1 MVSIVIVSHS
11 QRLAAGVK
19 ELAEQMGQGQVP
31 VAIAAGIEDEEQPI
45 GTNAMDIAEAV
56 RAVYDD
62 DGVLVLMDLGSAIL
76 NAEMA
81 LEFLEPEQQAN
92 VRLCPAPLV
101 EGAVAAVVQ
110 ASTGATLDQVY
121 REAMGALAVKEREMP
136 GREGPE
142 GEEATAPVGEEAE
155 EEGDAVSTHLPIRNK
170 LGLHARPAARF
181 VQTANRF
188 TADVR
193 VRKDDEGTD
202 AVNAKSINQV
212 ATLGARQGDTIVVS
226 ARGPDAEEALAA
238 LEALATDNF
247 GDREEEGP
255 AEEAAAAPTAPRP
268 GGEEGVL
275 QGIAASDGVAIGPV
289 AQYRPRLPDVQRR
302 PVEDVEAEWLRLQA
316 AIEAA
321 RAEIEALQ
329 EQATEEIGE
338 EEAGIFEAHALFLQ
352 DPALVDAARERLQAE
367 RINAEAVWQ
376 AEVEAMA
383 DRYREIEDAYMQAR
397 AADVVDV
404 GQRVLGHLMAVERPS
419 LAMEDPSI
427 LVAADLTPSDT
438 IGMDPE
444 RVLGICTELG
454 GATSHSAI
462 LARAYGIPAIVGLG
476 PALQTLEAGRTVAM
490 DGETGRLWTR
500 PDEALLAD
508 LREEREAWLAEQA
521 QAKEKGRQP
530 AVTRDGF
537 HIEVA
542 ANIGGPNDAAIALDY
557 GAEGVGLFRTEFLF
571 LERDSAPSETEQT
584 EAYVAAAAAI
594 GERPLIIRT
603 LDVGGDKP
611 LPYLEGRDPEENPF
625 LGWRGIRFCLDRPE
639 IFRPQLRAI
648 LRAAAAEDG
657 TGRNVKVMFPMVS
670 AVEEV
675 RRAKALLAEA
685 GEALRAEGVS
695 VDENVEVG
703 IMIEVPSAVAIA
715 DQLAAEVDFF
725 SIGTNDLTQYVMAA
739 DRGNAR
745 VASLAS
751 ALQPAV
757 LRLIGQTVEA
767 AHEAGIW
774 VGLCGELAGDERA
787 TPLLLGLGLD
797 ELSMSAP
804 SIPAVKEAIRSLT
817 MEEAQRMAGKA
828 LQLSSASDVEEW
840 LEQER
845 VTDRRSTR

>member
-11 QRLAAGVK
+11 HRLAAGVK
-19 ELAEQMGQGQVP
+19 ELAQQMGQGKVP

-45 GTNAMDIAEAV
+45 GTNAMDIVEAV
-56 RAVYDD
+56 RSVYEE

-81 LEFLEPEQQAN
+81 LDFLEPEQRHN

-110 ASTGATLDQVY
+110 ASAGASLSQVY
-121 REAMGALAVKEREMP
+121 EEAMGALAVKQREMP
-136 GREGPE
+136 DTAGDAAQEAAPPSAPPPAEPDE
-142 GEEATAPVGEEAE
+142 GET
-155 EEGDAVSTHLPIRNK
+155 VSTRLLIRNK

-181 VQTANRF
+181 VQTANQF
-188 TADVR
+188 AADVHLE
-193 VRKDDEGTD
+193 KNGQT
-202 AVNAKSINQV
+202 ANAKSINQV
-212 ATLGARQGDTIVVS
+212 ATLGARQGDEVVVS
-226 ARGPDAEEALAA
+226 ARGPDAEQALAA
-238 LEALATDNF
+238 LQALADDNF
-247 GDREEEGP
+247 GDVEEKEP
-255 AEEAAAAPTAPRP
+255 EEAVPAATPAP
-268 GGEEGVL
+268 GEEDGVL
-275 QGIAASDGVAIGPV
+275 QGIPASDGVAIGPV
-289 AQYRPRLPDVQRR
+289 FQYRPRLPEVEERA
-302 PVEDVEAEWLRLQA
+302 VEDAPAEWRQLQE

-321 RAEIEALQ
+321 REEIEALQ
-329 EQATEEIGE
+329 EQTAREIGDN
-338 EEAGIFEAHALFLQ
+338 EAAIFEAHALFLE
-352 DPALVDAARERLQAE
+352 DPALIDAARERIMAE
-367 RINAEAVWQ
+367 QINAEAAWQ

-383 DRYREIEDAYMQAR
+383 ARYRDIEDAYMQAR
-397 AADVVDV
+397 AADVLDV
-404 GQRVLGHLMAVERPS
+404 GRRVLGHLMAVERPS
-419 LAMEDPSI
+419 LEMEEPSI

-438 IGMDPE
+438 IGLDPE
-444 RVLGICTELG
+444 RVLGVCTELG

-462 LARAYGIPAIVGLG
+462 LARAYGIPAIVGMG
-476 PALQTLEAGRTVAM
+476 PALQTLKEGQTIAM
-490 DGETGRLWTR
+490 DGETGRVWAH
-500 PDEALLAD
+500 PDEELLAS

-521 QAKEKGRQP
+521 EAKERGRRP

-542 ANIGGPNDAAIALDY
+542 ANIGGPNDAGVALDY

-571 LERDSAPSETEQT
+571 LERASAPDEEEQFQ
-584 EAYVAAAAAI
+584 AYVAAAAAM

-611 LPYLEGRDPEENPF
+611 LPYLEGREPEENPF

-639 IFRPQLRAI
+639 LFLPQLRAI
-648 LRAAAAEDG
+648 LRAGASEDG
-657 TGRNVKVMFPMVS
+657 ERRNVKLMFPMVS

-675 RRAKALLAEA
+675 RAAKELLEQARDE
-685 GEALRAEGVS
+685 LRAE
-695 VDENVEVG
+695 NVAFANAMEVG
-703 IMIEVPSAVAIA
+703 IMIEVPAAVAAA

-745 VASLAS
+745 VARLAN

-757 LRLIGQTVEA
+757 LRLIGQTAQA

-774 VGLCGELAGDERA
+774 VGLCGELGGDERA

-797 ELSMSAP
+797 ELSMNAP
-804 SIPAVKEAIRSLT
+804 SIPAVKDAIRSLT
-817 MEEAQRMAGKA
+817 MEEAQQMAEKA

-840 LEQER
+840 LE
-845 VTDRRSTR
+845 TRQSKN